1 MKNFKKFISKN
12 IIYIILFILI
22 NILFLKF
29 FSNYSEIEL
38 KVQFEKPVDNIYL
51 FYDNLKDIEKEYPF
65 DDNNMKVKNFISN
78 DYTYEFKIPNK
89 NINKIRIDFGQE
101 SQKIVIKE
109 LFIKKSLYKKVQITQ
124 KEFTKI
130 FSVLNDIKNV
140 NFDGNKISFE
150 SIGNDPF
157 IASYNT
163 FQDINLYF
171 DYIYILFMEICI
183 FINIYI
189 VKFIKQKN
197 KKILNFITNSISNLK
212 RKSNLLTTFCCLILG
227 ICISFI
233 IEFFILKTIYSV
245 ESFSYLRFYFFSIV
259 FFYIDILLLFD
270 LNKIVKYRYFLAFLL
285 LILLVL
291 GKFSGSSLGFYDGM
305 LHDNTKEYKNS
316 TLLGT
321 PRGIRGDEWATEK
334 PLYFAQIMGNNKL
347 EYFNN
352 NLYLKGGDMVISAFA
367 PVNDLIIITR
377 LDLLGFLFLEK
388 DYAFS
393 FYWNLRLILLF
404 MALFE
409 FFYLF
414 TKKNTWYSIIFSTCI
429 FFAPPIQWW
438 LSQTTMIMIYSGL
451 YFLVLY
457 NYFLIDKKV
466 IRRIFYSVG
475 MVLFSLIYIFSLY
488 PAIQIPLGIIF
499 LTILVYISFK
509 NKKDFLKRETL
520 LLIFFILLIDVLFL
534 YRFFSKSSNAI
545 NTMMNTVYPG
555 KNRPWIPLNWDY
567 ELSQVVN
574 LFTSIKAPN
583 FLNQSE
589 LSQFWIVFPFLPI
602 VIIRDYFLKRKITLS
617 FLLFIVSSLLFII
630 SRVEY
635 NFFIARI
642 LFLGATYPVR
652 LTLVYGLGY
661 SISLFLYLHE
671 TFSETR
677 KENNEKNSLL
687 LSVIIFLMILFFVS
701 FSKNILE
708 YFLSI
713 KIGLFL
719 LVSFFVF
726 YCYIGYNLL
735 LNNNRSNK
743 FFLYLFLILNISS
756 TVMVNPLVSG
766 TDSMFEKTLMKE
778 IRRLNC
784 DDNGRWL
791 VSGSPT
797 IANLV
802 AAQGVSR
809 ISGTYYY
816 PDLELIKIIDPTGEN
831 FNILNQFAHLDIRL
845 SNYNKLEKIKEDT
858 DIRKVDGTN
867 RIVYI
872 DITTLENL
880 GIKYIVSNEPLNSE
894 IIKKNNIKLVFS
906 SDMDSWKIYK
916 LT

>member
-1 MKNFKKFISKN
+1 MKNLKKFISN
-12 IIYIILFILI
+12 NVLYILLFILFNIILF
-22 NILFLKF
+22 NFL
-29 FSNYSEIEL
+29 SNYSVIKL
-38 KVQFEKPVDNIYL
+38 KLQFEKTTDKIYL

-65 DDNNMKVKNFISN
+65 DDSNMKVKDVVSN
-78 DYTYEFKIPNK
+78 GTTYEFIIPNK
-89 NINKIRIDFGQE
+89 NVNKIRIDFGQE
-101 SQKIVIKE
+101 SQKVVIKE
-109 LFIKKSLYKKVQITQ
+109 LIYKNMLYEELKITQ
-124 KEFTKI
+124 KDFNKVFQI
-130 FSVLNDIKNV
+130 RNDIENV
-140 NFDGNKISFE
+140 NFDENEIFFD
-150 SIGNDPF
+150 SIGSDPY
-157 IASYNT
+157 IASYN
-163 FQDINLYF
+163 FLEGINTSF
-171 DYIYILFMEICI
+171 DYKFFLFVEICI
-183 FINIYI
+183 LIFIII
-189 VKFIKQKN
+189 IKFIKQKYRKMLYFTAN
-197 KKILNFITNSISNLK
+197 YILFLKK
-212 RKSNLLTTFCCLILG
+212 KSNLLTFFCCVISG
-227 ICISFI
+227 ICIAFI
-233 IEFFILKTIYSV
+233 IEFFILKIIYSIG
-245 ESFSYLRFYFFSIV
+245 SFSYLRFYFFSIV
-259 FFYIDILLLFD
+259 FSYISILLFFD
-270 LNKIVKYRYFLAFLL
+270 LNKIVRYRYFIALTL
-285 LILLVL
+285 LILLVS

-305 LHDNTKEYKNS
+305 LLDNTKDYKNS

-334 PLYFAQIMGNNKL
+334 PLYFAQIMSENKL
-347 EYFNN
+347 EYFNT

-367 PVNDLIIITR
+367 PVKDIIIVTR

-414 TKKNTWYSIIFSTCI
+414 TKKNAWYSIVFATCI

-438 LSQTTMIMIYSGL
+438 LSQTIIIMIYSGL
-451 YFLVLY
+451 YFIVLY
-457 NYFLIDKKV
+457 NNFLIDKNKY
-466 IRRIFYSVG
+466 REIFYSIG
-475 MVLFSLIYIFSLY
+475 MALFSLIYIFSLY
-488 PAIQIPLGIIF
+488 PAVQIPLGIVF
-499 LTILVYISFK
+499 LTLLIYISFENRK
-509 NKKDFLKRETL
+509 EFFTNKTFLL
-520 LLIFFILLIDVLFL
+520 YLFILVIDALFI
-534 YRFFSKSSNAI
+534 YRFFSKSAVAI

-567 ELSQVVN
+567 ELSQIVN

-602 VIIRDYFLKRKITLS
+602 VIIRNYFLKRKITLS

-652 LTLVYGLGY
+652 LTLVYGFGY
-661 SISLFLYLHE
+661 SISLFLYLFE
-671 TFSETR
+671 AFSETR

-687 LSVIIFLMILFFVS
+687 LSVIVFLMILFFVS

-735 LNNNRSNK
+735 LNNNRSNT
-743 FFLYLFLILNISS
+743 FFLYLFLILNVSS

-778 IRRLNC
+778 IRRLNY

-845 SNYNKLEKIKEDT
+845 SNSNKLEKIKEDT

-894 IIKKNNIKLVFS
+894 IVKKNNIKLVFS

-916 LT
+916 LK